1 MRSLLLIGAVDKRG
15 VSYPVLKVMMTLGR
29 VLVLTDDA
37 MYRRFDEDYG
47 MDFGFENSH
56 FIIQPQI
63 TQDFVDSIKHITDMF
78 DYVVYITTNEVIK
91 ADKTLY
97 LRGINRAILGNDAM
111 EELEAVEHAEVF
123 VTYAK
128 LANPKLLK
136 IAPTKSQIE
145 YFNEC
150 EDSKEFLATKDLTY
164 VGLLATLFDKELG
177 LPKKAL
183 KKIMLRKG

>member
-1 MRSLLLIGAVDKRG
+1 MRSLLLVGAVDKRG

-37 MYRRFDEDYG
+37 MYRRFDEDYR

-63 TQDFVDSIKHITDMF
+63 TQHFVDSIKHITDMF
-78 DYVVYITTNEVIK
+78 DYVVYITTNEVLN
-91 ADKTLY
+91 ADKIIY
-97 LRGINRAILGNDAM
+97 LRGVNRSILGNEAM
-111 EELEAVEHAEVF
+111 EELEGLEHAEVF
-123 VTYAK
+123 ITYAK
-128 LANPKLLK
+128 LSNPKILK

-150 EDSKEFLATKDLTY
+150 EDSKEFLATKDLSY
-164 VGLLATLFDKELG
+164 VGLLQTLFDKELG
-177 LPKKAL
+177 MSKKSL